1 MIVALRVDHSTGQG
15 SGDLENGNIK
25 HECLRLSEC
34 GV

>member
-1 MIVALRVDHSTGQG
+1 MILALRVDYSAGRG

-25 HECLRLSEC
+25 HECLRLREC